1 MQVVL
6 VPAQV
11 PACLDPI
18 LQALSLE
25 APALQVDCLPNQ
37 EHRLLDKQA
46 HQHLEGN
53 CAADTTSVW
62 RFLAGEFLHS
72 LFVIRRFQSTQACWS
87 TDSSC
92 VTVLAKASQ
101 ACLAQHSSRNSRI
114 SSSSAYLGHHSSRS
128 NTTSSSQTS
137 LVRASSR
144 HLTMLRS

>member
-53 CAADTTSVW
+53 RAADNTSVW
-62 RFLAGEFLHS
+62 RFLAGDFLRS
-72 LFVIRRFQSTQACWS
+72 LFAIKTCQSTQSMWV
-87 TDSSC
+87 D
-92 VTVLAKASQ
+92 
-101 ACLAQHSSRNSRI
+101 
-114 SSSSAYLGHHSSRS
+114 
-128 NTTSSSQTS
+128 
-137 LVRASSR
+137 
-144 HLTMLRS
+144 